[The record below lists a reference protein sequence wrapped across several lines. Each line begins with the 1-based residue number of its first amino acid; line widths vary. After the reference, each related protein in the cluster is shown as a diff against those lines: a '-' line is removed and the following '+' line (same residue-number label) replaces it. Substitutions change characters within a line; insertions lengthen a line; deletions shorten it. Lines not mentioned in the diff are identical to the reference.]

1 MRQASVRRKLQE
13 FQDRIVAL
21 REEISILSEQIEVL
35 DEEVEDLRIRA
46 MVSETPI
53 SIREHAEASRHVEL
67 AHRAQER
74 AVEQVAL
81 LEIERNILLD
91 EIVVEVVS

>member
-1 MRQASVRRKLQE
+1 
-13 FQDRIVAL
+13 
-21 REEISILSEQIEVL
+21 
-35 DEEVEDLRIRA
+35 